1 MMMVVVIIIIIIAN
15 LIEGFLCARHRTMHT
30 MCLFL
35 SVFLYNICVQ
45 IVRISLG
52 SYCIS
57 TKDNF
62 GRIALPH
69 LTEREAEAWRVSIT

>member
-1 MMMVVVIIIIIIAN
+1 MMMVVMIIIIIIAN
-15 LIEGFLCARHRTMHT
+15 LIEGLLCARHRTMHT

-35 SVFLYNICVQ
+35 SVSLCDICIQ

-57 TKDNF
+57 VKDNF
-62 GRIALPH
+62 DRLSLPH
-69 LTEREAEAWRVSIT
+69 FTEREAEAWRVSII